1 MTWRA
6 PGLQPNTMV
15 LVNEGALHFYADNSL
30 SAALNWVY
38 APDLKSTGEIPYLLF
53 YPTNRL
59 DGALSA
65 LKPGLDVNYDYL
77 AGKFVGSTSQVA
89 SFYFL
94 PPACLRL
101 LDPLIDGNNHFIPD
115 QYRMREGAA
124 LSSSEWILP
133 KGSATMPSV
142 YGPEPNHGWCYY
154 FEKADL
160 ARQLGDWKQVA
171 KLGDAAFALGDYPN
185 DPSERF
191 VFIEGYA
198 HVDDWTKAVNTSI
211 QSHRVSPNY
220 VDPMLCKLWQRI
232 DSATTASDAKTA
244 ALTEVRMKFSCTP

>member
-1 MTWRA
+1 M
-6 PGLQPNTMV
+6 N
-15 LVNEGALHFYADNSL
+15 
-30 SAALNWVY
+30 
-38 APDLKSTGEIPYLLF
+38 
-53 YPTNRL
+53 PTNRL

-115 QYRMREGAA
+115 QYMMREGAA

-133 KGSATMPSV
+133 KGTATMPSI
-142 YGPEPNHGWCYY
+142 YGPQPKHGWCYY

-160 ARQLGDWKQVA
+160 ARQMGDWKQVA
-171 KLGDAAFALGDYPN
+171 KLGDVAFALNDYPN

-191 VFIEGYA
+191 VFIE
-198 HVDDWTKAVNTSI
+198 HRKHPDDEVRTHIVPGAKQDLRPHDGGRNP
-211 QSHRVSPNY
+211 R
-220 VDPMLCKLWQRI
+220 KLQGVFSGEFRFPVMAQRI
-232 DSATTASDAKTA
+232 GTR
-244 ALTEVRMKFSCTP
+244 LFIVRAGGPVKHVVG